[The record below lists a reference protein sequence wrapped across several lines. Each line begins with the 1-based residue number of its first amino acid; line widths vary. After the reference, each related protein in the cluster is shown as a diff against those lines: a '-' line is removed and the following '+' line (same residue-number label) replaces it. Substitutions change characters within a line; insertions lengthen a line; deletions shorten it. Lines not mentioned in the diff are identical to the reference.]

1 MCMTACYLIPAW
13 NVFNMKNSNRTQE
26 LQDRVRA
33 AASDGQRLH
42 IIGGNS
48 KAFYGN
54 PVQQHNTT
62 IIETRIHQGVTSYE
76 PSELVLTARAG
87 TPLAEIEALLAENG
101 QMLPFEPP
109 HYAEHATF
117 GGAIAAGLSGS
128 RRPFSGAVR
137 DFVLGCRII
146 NGKGE
151 IMQFGGEVMKNVAGY
166 DVSRLMAAAMG
177 TLGLLL
183 EVSVKVLPL
192 PQAESTQVLAS
203 DRQQALKKMQ
213 QLNQGTLPVSA
224 MLYENEKLY
233 VRLSG
238 AQSAVTAAEKK
249 LGGEPLLHANNF
261 WQQVNNQQH
270 PFFQTNKPLWRLSVP
285 FTAEPGIEEVHLVD
299 WAGAQYW
306 FHSQRPADEIR
317 SLAQQNNGH
326 ATLFRDPANHYP
338 GEERFTA
345 LQARIKQLH
354 IQLKMRF
361 DPQGIFN
368 YGRLYTWL

>member
-1 MCMTACYLIPAW
+1 MIE
-13 NVFNMKNSNRTQE
+13 NVNRTQE
-26 LQDRVRA
+26 LQDRIRA
-33 AASDGQRLH
+33 AASDRQMLS

-54 PVQQHNTT
+54 PVKQHNTAV
-62 IIETRIHQGVTSYE
+62 IETRIHQGITSYE

-109 HYAEHATF
+109 HFAEHTTF

-151 IMQFGGEVMKNVAGY
+151 IMQFGGQVMKNVAGY

-192 PQAESTQVLAS
+192 PQTESTQVLAC

-233 VRLSG
+233 IRLSG
-238 AQSAVTAAEKK
+238 AGSAVAAAEKT
-249 LGGEPLLHANNF
+249 LAGETLIHADNF
-261 WQQVNNQQH
+261 WQQINNQQH
-270 PFFQTNKPLWRLSVP
+270 PFFQTDKPLWRLSLP
-285 FTAEPGIEEVHLVD
+285 FTAEPVIDEPHLVD

-306 FHSQRPADEIR
+306 LHSERAADEIR
-317 SLAQQNNGH
+317 AQAQQFHGH
-326 ATLFRDPANHYP
+326 ATLFRDPVNHYP
-338 GEERFTA
+338 GEERFSE
-345 LQARIKQLH
+345 LQPGIKQLH
-354 IQLKMRF
+354 LQLKMRF

-368 YGRLYTWL
+368 YGRLYSWL